1 MNTFGER
8 FRLTDFGET
17 HGTGIGGVV
26 DGCPAGLP
34 LDVAFVQRELD
45 RRSLTQYDTE
55 STGQDNTRRE
65 PDTVRLVSGLYEG
78 MTTGAPIAFFIDNK
92 DVKIVEENN
101 NVLKPS
107 HASFVL
113 KEKFGHHCNEQG
125 GRFSARQTACRVVG
139 GAIAK
144 LFLQQYHI
152 DIKAVAKEI
161 ASADSHNT
169 AGAIVECVA
178 SHVPAGLG
186 EPTYGGLDA
195 RLAAAM
201 LSIPACKGFEVGE
214 GFEAARMT
222 GSQYN
227 DLQTEGYAFRT
238 NHDGGI
244 QAGISNGQNIRFR
257 LAFKPIPSL
266 PIDQPSLDFQ
276 GNPTLY
282 KGHLRNDKSVVPR
295 VLPVVEAMAA
305 LVLADAILLH
315 NPNLKSETCSKHL
328 F

>member
-17 HGTGIGGVV
+17 HGSCIGGVV

-34 LDVAFVQRELD
+34 MDVDFVQKELD
-45 RRSLTQYDTE
+45 RRSLTVYDN
-55 STGQDNTRRE
+55 GQDNTRRE
-65 PDTVRLVSGLYEG
+65 PDHVQFISGLYEG
-78 MTTGAPIAFFIDNK
+78 ETTGAPIAFLIDNK

-101 NVLKPS
+101 FVLKPS
-107 HASFVL
+107 HASYVL
-113 KEKFGHHCNEQG
+113 KEKFGHYCNEQG

-144 LFLQQYHI
+144 LLLQHFHI
-152 DIKAVAKEI
+152 EI
-161 ASADSHNT
+161 QASTKTIAEAGNDGT
-169 AGAIVECVA
+169 AGALVECIVRN
-178 SHVPAGLG
+178 VPAGWG

-201 LSIPACKGFEVGE
+201 LSIPACKGFEIGE
-214 GFEAARMT
+214 GFAAARMT

-244 QAGISNGQNIRFR
+244 QAGISNGQDIRFR
-257 LAFKPIPSL
+257 AAFKPIPSL
-266 PIDQPSLDFQ
+266 PIDQNTIDFQ

-282 KGHLRNDKSVVPR
+282 KGHSRNDKSVVPR
-295 VLPVVEAMAA
+295 VLPVVEAMAS
-305 LVLADAILLH
+305 LVIADAMLLH
-315 NPNLKSETCSKHL
+315 FPNLNSETCSKHL

>member
-17 HGTGIGGVV
+17 HGSCIGGVV

-34 LDVAFVQRELD
+34 MDVDFVQKELD
-45 RRSLTQYDTE
+45 RRSLTVYDN
-55 STGQDNTRRE
+55 GHDNTRRE
-65 PDTVRLVSGLYEG
+65 PDHVQFVSGLYEG
-78 MTTGAPIAFFIDNK
+78 VTTGAPIAFLIDNK

-101 NVLKPS
+101 FVLKPS
-107 HASFVL
+107 HASYVL
-113 KEKFGHHCNEQG
+113 KEKFGHYCNEQG

-144 LFLQQYHI
+144 LLLQHYHI
-152 DIKAVAKEI
+152 EIKSFTKEI
-161 ASADSHNT
+161 AEAGDNDT
-169 AGAIVECVA
+169 AGALVECIIRN
-178 SHVPAGLG
+178 VPAGWG
-186 EPTYGGLDA
+186 EPTYGGLDT

-201 LSIPACKGFEVGE
+201 LSIPACKGFEIGE
-214 GFEAARMT
+214 GFAAAHMT

-227 DLQTEGYAFRT
+227 DLQNTDFSFRT

-244 QAGISNGQNIRFR
+244 QAGISNGQDIRFR
-257 LAFKPIPSL
+257 VAFKPIPSL
-266 PIDQPSLDFQ
+266 PIDQNTIDFQ

-282 KGHLRNDKSVVPR
+282 KGHSRNDKSVVPR

-305 LVLADAILLH
+305 LVIADAMLLH
-315 NPNLKSETCSKHL
+315 FPNLKSEKCSKRP

>member
-17 HGTGIGGVV
+17 HGACIGGVV

-34 LDVAFVQRELD
+34 MDVAFVQRELD
-45 RRSLTQYDTE
+45 RRSLTQYGTG

-65 PDTVRLVSGLYEG
+65 PDTVRFVSGLYEG
-78 MTTGAPIAFFIDNK
+78 ETTGAPIAFFIDNK
-92 DVKIVEENN
+92 DVRIVEENN
-101 NVLKPS
+101 IVLKPS

-113 KEKFGHHCNEQG
+113 KEKYGHHCNEQG

-144 LFLQQYHI
+144 LFLKQYHI
-152 DIKAVAKEI
+152 DIQSFIKEKGI
-161 ASADSHNT
+161 EKEKDT
-169 AGAIVECVA
+169 AGAIVECVV

-201 LSIPACKGFEVGE
+201 LSIPACKGFEIGE
-214 GFEAARMT
+214 GFGAARMT

-227 DLQTEGYAFRT
+227 DLQEKDFAFRT

-244 QAGISNGQNIRFR
+244 QAGISNGQDILFR

-266 PIDQPSLDFQ
+266 PIDQETIDFH
-276 GNPTLY
+276 GNSTIY
-282 KGHLRNDKSVVPR
+282 KGHSRNDKSVVPR
-295 VLPVVEAMAA
+295 VLPVVEAMTA
-305 LVLADAILLH
+305 LVLADAVLLH
-315 NPNLKSETCSKHL
+315 YPNLKTETCSKHL

>member
-1 MNTFGER
+1 
-8 FRLTDFGET
+8 
-17 HGTGIGGVV
+17 
-26 DGCPAGLP
+26 
-34 LDVAFVQRELD
+34 
-45 RRSLTQYDTE
+45 
-55 STGQDNTRRE
+55 
-65 PDTVRLVSGLYEG
+65 

-144 LFLQQYHI
+144 LFLQRYNV
-152 DIKAVAKEI
+152 DIKAAAKNI
-161 ASADSHNT
+161 ASAGDDDT
-169 AGAIVECVA
+169 AGATVECWVR
-178 SHVPAGLG
+178 HVPAGLG
-186 EPTYGGLDA
+186 EPAYGGLDA

-201 LSIPACKGFEVGE
+201 LSIPACKGFEIGE
-214 GFEAARMT
+214 GFAAARMT

-227 DLQTEGYAFRT
+227 DLQVKDFAFCS

-244 QAGISNGQNIRFR
+244 QAGISNGQDILFH

-266 PIDQPSLDFQ
+266 PIDQATLDFQ
-276 GNPTLY
+276 GKKAVY
-282 KGHLRNDKSVVPR
+282 KGYARNDKSVVPR

-305 LVLADAILLH
+305 LVIADAFLI
-315 NPNLKSETCSKHL
+315 NFPNLKLETCSKHL
-328 F
+328 S